1 MSGVKPNLATTLTS
15 EHGGEFGGGGESS
28 EKLTK
33 SAVFFFFFAFFLLN
47 FEASWSQVSPGI
59 SLEVQKTSSK
69 LSYVIHAS

>member
-15 EHGGEFGGGGESS
+15 EHGGEFGGGKKSS

-33 SAVFFFFFAFFLLN
+33 SGLFLFFLFFY